1 MRAHLRITQP
11 RARLGPTPLHRGG
24 AAWQG
29 APMRSKLLAA
39 LGPGA
44 VVVDGLALITIRI
57 TIDIHACC
65 RWISDVDRS
74 VPDAF
79 GVLLA
84 SSVAMPMDIGIPS
97 SAICTTHP
105 YNTSTCWLGYEF
117 DSSLGYPGEG
127 PPVELEKPFEVDTD
141 ANWLEQLEQEKLEIE
156 ALPFVS
162 KVDFFCDEHTQNLN
176 KVIATVWCCWDSS
189 SRSFKRVFEN
199 CDQSGK
205 KPTHLEAARALRTK
219 LLDSTHA
226 RTGHV
231 FDHRA
236 VTRREE
242 LMRQQQG
249 AETTEAET
257 AFNRIGLAQARQ
269 QAAARQASAAE
280 QAAEAA
286 RQAEIA
292 ARLACEAAELQ
303 AKALRAAADALKP
316 KEPSHKKQKTAFA
329 AGSSS
334 QQTDVCEPALDDDE
348 PRYTTWSAT
357 KWKEL
362 ETKEQQR
369 RTKPIDPTNEEVNL
383 PDGDATRGWR
393 KHWRRGMYGAIMAW
407 AAGSQGAVIFM
418 LAECVI
424 HFKVV
429 EAVGKHLGLVLSEE
443 AVAQAEVDA
452 HIIER
457 VKAVLHVL
465 KYCQSEVARIEYGI
479 LLAALAPVRRERW
492 RRAAYVS

>member
-1 MRAHLRITQP
+1 MSIGLF
-11 RARLGPTPLHRGG
+11 L
-24 AAWQG
+24 
-29 APMRSKLLAA
+29 MLLA
-39 LGPGA
+39 LM
-44 VVVDGLALITIRI
+44 V
-57 TIDIHACC
+57 
-65 RWISDVDRS
+65 
-74 VPDAF
+74 

-127 PPVELEKPFEVDTD
+127 PPVELEKPFEVDTE
-141 ANWLEQLEQEKLEIE
+141 ANWLEQLEQEKLAIE
-156 ALPFVS
+156 AIPFIS

-219 LLDSTHA
+219 LIDSTHA

-334 QQTDVCEPALDDDE
+334 QQAQQTDVCEPDGPSDRANRAKWVEKDPNFSPAAQIHPKIFACGANKPPKFSPAAHISPHQNPVYTSTGRRRPE
-348 PRYTTWSAT
+348 PT
-357 KWKEL
+357 
-362 ETKEQQR
+362 
-369 RTKPIDPTNEEVNL
+369 PV
-383 PDGDATRGWR
+383 
-393 KHWRRGMYGAIMAW
+393 
-407 AAGSQGAVIFM
+407 
-418 LAECVI
+418 
-424 HFKVV
+424 
-429 EAVGKHLGLVLSEE
+429 GLVM
-443 AVAQAEVDA
+443 
-452 HIIER
+452 
-457 VKAVLHVL
+457 
-465 KYCQSEVARIEYGI
+465 
-479 LLAALAPVRRERW
+479 
-492 RRAAYVS
+492 